1 MEQCP
6 TVTVMKIFLFVYS
19 EASCEAMKLF
29 NEVKLM
35 SSLIA
40 LFMMERAEH
49 DLILSVGKSFTAT
62 WLSNSVA
69 QTVKN

>member
-1 MEQCP
+1 
-6 TVTVMKIFLFVYS
+6 
-19 EASCEAMKLF
+19 MKLF

-49 DLILSVGKSFTAT
+49 DLILSVGKSFMAT